1 MPCRSEC
8 NHRLPKARIP
18 TIYSIYYQAQIP
30 HILLCLSLLPQST
43 SFSHA
48 YIIRQDEQN
57 SHSDRPGD
65 GQLPSLFHVLSMVR
79 QIRYDADSTSRSDV
93 HGVSLFHQPILYNT
107 LQESQYLPSPLSL
120 RAVITI
126 LVIHSVPVLTNPPF
140 SKYFQPDATALAN
153 ATDKTIIEVPVHEIH
168 IPRRKSLSVIGR
180 MNDRLSGGVGP
191 NEEFRLLRMPKSE
204 YTRYWAR
211 DERGNYVGTEPEG
224 AGHERLR
231 AQGW

>member
-1 MPCRSEC
+1 MRVLVRLLHPYQAEERVNKPLPSSASIRMQHRCLGLTEGLSRVIYTGISTWDDITLPCRSEC

-126 LVIHSVPVLTNPPF
+126 LVIHSVPVLTKPPF
-140 SKYFQPDATALAN
+140 
-153 ATDKTIIEVPVHEIH
+153 
-168 IPRRKSLSVIGR
+168 
-180 MNDRLSGGVGP
+180 
-191 NEEFRLLRMPKSE
+191 
-204 YTRYWAR
+204 
-211 DERGNYVGTEPEG
+211 
-224 AGHERLR
+224 
-231 AQGW
+231 